1 MILLFVKGT
10 ADNYTLSQLVNYGKT
25 SSTLNS
31 SLVPLTRLPAG
42 LVSLDAIYY
51 ITLGL
56 WVLIMTPVTVV
67 FVAFLAYVKEENFVY
82 AILSAIVLV
91 NIFVA
96 MLFIPGLI
104 GN

>member
-1 MILLFVKGT
+1 MLFVKGT

-31 SLVPLTRLPAG
+31 SLVPITRLPAG
-42 LVSLDAIYY
+42 LVPLDAIYY
-51 ITLGL
+51 IKLRLG
-56 WVLIMTPVTVV
+56 VLIHTPVT
-67 FVAFLAYVKEENFVY
+67 
-82 AILSAIVLV
+82 V

>member
-1 MILLFVKGT
+1 MLFIRGT
-10 ADNYTLSQLVNYGKT
+10 ADNFTLSQLVNYEAP

-31 SLVPLTRLPAG
+31 SLVPLTGIPAG
-42 LVSLDAIYY
+42 LISLDAVYY

-67 FVAFLAYVKEENFVY
+67 FVAFVAYVKEKNY
-82 AILSAIVLV
+82 IYGLLSAIVLV